1 MKHENSTATSRPA
14 LAIKTFFSGIA
25 LTALLGLSL
34 NVQAQTCTVDN
45 WDEQANL
52 ADANTGTQS
61 GSNRR
66 YGGPCGL
73 RVALDGTPRYLTDL
87 SPVGESSYIVRFY
100 AFFSS
105 VTNPTMIFAA
115 ENIDGDDVVE
125 IWYNG
130 GDLILN
136 VVDSSTAVQ
145 DFTVAGIGAGWH
157 SIELVW
163 NASNEADNIRFS
175 VNEEDD
181 TLTATVDTSGISLH
195 AANLGNLNSANGGS
209 VDFDDFDSRRISR
222 PGRLVCG
229 DANNDGI
236 VTADDVSAV
245 RGEIFGVAFAA
256 GQPDANE
263 DGGITADDV
272 SAVREIIFGLREC

>member
-14 LAIKTFFSGIA
+14 LAIKTFLSGVA
-25 LTALLGLSL
+25 LIALLGLSL
-34 NVQAQTCTVDN
+34 NVQAQTCTVNN
-45 WDEQANL
+45 WDDQINL

-61 GSNRR
+61 GTNRR

-105 VTNPTMIFAA
+105 VAEPTMIFAA

-136 VVDSSTAVQ
+136 VVDTGAVLN

-163 NASNEADNIRFS
+163 NASSEADNILFS
-175 VNEEDD
+175 VNEEAD
-181 TLTATVDTSGISLH
+181 TLTQTVDTSGISLH
-195 AANLGNLNSANGGS
+195 AANLGNLNSATGGS
-209 VDFDDFDSRRISR
+209 IDFDDFDSRRISR
-222 PGRLVCG
+222 PGRLLVG
-229 DANNDGI
+229 DANDDLVVNIFDVQAVGAE
-236 VTADDVSAV
+236 VT
-245 RGEIFGVAFAA
+245 GGVFAM
-256 GQPDANE
+256 GQPDCNE
-263 DGGITADDV
+263 DGLINIFDV
-272 SAVREIIFGLREC
+272 QCVGAIVTN